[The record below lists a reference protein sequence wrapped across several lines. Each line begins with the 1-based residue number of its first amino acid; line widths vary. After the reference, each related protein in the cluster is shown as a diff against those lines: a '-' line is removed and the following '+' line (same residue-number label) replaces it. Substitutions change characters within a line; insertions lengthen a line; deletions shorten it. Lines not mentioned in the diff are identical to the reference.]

1 MRTQVVG
8 SWSAVDTPVSGVEEA
23 IRRLRQRHD
32 RGAVRTAVASLV
44 VLVGEDRAEAANLI
58 DVVPRGRRPQPDPR
72 RDRVDL
78 SRRRARD
85 RCAGHGD
92 SGGG

>member
-32 RGAVRTAVASLV
+32 LGAVRTAVASLV

-58 DVVPRGRRPQPDPR
+58 DVVREVAARNPIRAAH
-72 RDRVDL
+72 RVDL
-78 SRRRARD
+78 SLTMLPGSVRRSR
-85 RCAGHGD
+85 
-92 SGGG
+92 